1 MKKRMT
7 ALLLAA
13 LTILSLAGCG
23 RTEEKSP
30 SQQGVEISVVT
41 SYGRGDGNRKNFEA
55 AVASYEERTG
65 NRVSDGSSIS
75 SEEWKNKVLSD
86 FMTGSEPDVLFYF
99 TDVDAEPFINAGRV
113 VSIEEIREE
122 YPDYATNMKQA
133 MMAVAADGRHYA
145 VPSTGYWENLFVNR
159 RVLEACGVKIP
170 GPDYDW
176 ENFLAD
182 CERIRSAGY
191 TPLACSLFE
200 IPHYLFEFAVL
211 NNGTLETHLEVP
223 RLDEEGKLIPDA
235 AAESWIAGI
244 EDIKTLYESGY
255 LPENTLTAT
264 DAETV
269 ALFAEGKAAFL
280 IDGSWKVGYFTEY
293 YPEHLDDYVVCCVP
307 GKGERKAT
315 EAIGGISMGYY
326 ITRKAWNDPQKREA
340 AVSFVFH
347 MTSEEVLSSFV
358 TTEVTALIDGTIPTG
373 LNAVQQSAAETNAHI
388 TGIVG
393 AVQDTISGEAKSELF
408 ADIQKCVTGQMS
420 ADEAVEAAVRINAE
434 QYIG

>member
-1 MKKRMT
+1 MKKHI
-7 ALLLAA
+7 AELLLAA
-13 LTILSLAGCG
+13 LVLFSLAGCIK
-23 RTEEKSP
+23 TEKKKDP
-30 SQQGVEISVVT
+30 DKGVELNVVT
-41 SYGRGDGNRKNFEA
+41 SYGRGDGNRKSFEA
-55 AVASYEERTG
+55 AVASYEAKTG
-65 NRVSDGSSIS
+65 VKVIDGSSTS
-75 SEEWKNKVLSD
+75 NEEWKNDVLTD

-99 TDVDAEPFINAGRV
+99 TDVDADPFINAGRV

-133 MMAVAADGRHYA
+133 MMAVASDGKHYA

-159 RVLEACGVKIP
+159 RVLKACGVSLP
-170 GPDYDW
+170 GPDYNWDS
-176 ENFLAD
+176 FLRD
-182 CERIRSAGY
+182 CETIRRAGY

-211 NNGTLETHLEVP
+211 NNGTLDTHLKIP
-223 RLDEEGKLIPDA
+223 HCEGGHLVRDD

-244 EDIKTLYESGY
+244 EDIKALYQQGY

-269 ALFAEGKAAFL
+269 DLFAQGKAAFL
-280 IDGSWKVGYFTEY
+280 IDGSWKVGYLTEY
-293 YPEHLDDYVVCCVP
+293 YPDHLDDFVVSFVP
-307 GKGERKAT
+307 SKGARKAT
-315 EAIGGISMGYY
+315 EAIGGISMGYF

-347 MTSEEVLSSFV
+347 MTSEEVLSSFI
-358 TTEVTALIDGTIPTG
+358 TTEVTALIDGASPKG
-373 LNAVQQSAAETNAHI
+373 LNAIQRSAAETNGQI

-393 AVQDTISGEAKSELF
+393 AVQDGISGEAKSELF

-420 ADEAVEAAVRINAE
+420 AEAAVEAAIRLNE
-434 QYIG
+434 EP

>member
-1 MKKRMT
+1 MRKRIT

-13 LTILSLAGCG
+13 LTLLSLAGCAQ
-23 RTEEKSP
+23 TERQKTADKS
-30 SQQGVEISVVT
+30 VELSVVT
-41 SYGRGDGNRKNFEA
+41 SYGRGDGNRKSFES
-55 AVASYEERTG
+55 AVAAYEKKTG
-65 NRVSDGSSIS
+65 VKVIDGSSTS
-75 SEEWKNKVLSD
+75 NEEWKNEVLTD

-133 MMAVAADGRHYA
+133 MMAVASDGKHYA
-145 VPSTGYWENLFVNR
+145 VPATGYWENLFVNR
-159 RVLEACGVKIP
+159 RVLEACGVSIP
-170 GPDYDW
+170 GADYDW
-176 ENFLAD
+176 ERFLDD
-182 CERIRSAGY
+182 CGRIRRAGY
-191 TPLACSLFE
+191 TPIACSLFE

-211 NNGTLETHLEVP
+211 NNGTLENHLKVP
-223 RLDEEGKLIPDA
+223 RLNAEGHLVRDA

-244 EDIKTLYESGY
+244 EDIKTLYDLKY
-255 LPENTLTAT
+255 LPEDTLTAT

-280 IDGSWKVGYFTEY
+280 IDGSWKVGYLTEY

-315 EAIGGISMGYY
+315 EAIGGISMGYF
-326 ITRKAWNDPQKREA
+326 ITRKAWNDPLKREA

-347 MTSEEVLSSFV
+347 MTSEEVLSSFI
-358 TTEVTALIDGTIPTG
+358 TTEVTALIDGASPAG
-373 LNAVQQSAAETNAHI
+373 LNAIQQSAAETNAQI

-393 AVQDTISGEAKSELF
+393 AVQDSISGEAKSELF

-420 ADEAVEAAVRINAE
+420 AEEAVEAAIRINE
-434 QYIG
+434 EP

>member
-1 MKKRMT
+1 MKKSIA
-7 ALLLAA
+7 ALALAVLAA
-13 LTILSLAGCG
+13 LSLAGCSK
-23 RTEEKSP
+23 TETRKGPDKGIELD
-30 SQQGVEISVVT
+30 VVT
-41 SYGRGDGNRKNFEA
+41 SYGRGDGNRKSYEA
-55 AVASYEERTG
+55 AVASYEAKTG
-65 NRVSDGSSIS
+65 VKVIDSSS
-75 SEEWKNKVLSD
+75 TSNEEWKNEVLTD

-113 VSIEEIREE
+113 VSIEEIRAE

-133 MMAVAADGRHYA
+133 MMAVASDGRHYA

-159 RVLEACGVKIP
+159 RVLKACGVPLP

-176 ENFLAD
+176 ESFLRD
-182 CERIRSAGY
+182 CETIRRAGY

-211 NNGTLETHLEVP
+211 NNGTLETHLDIP
-223 RLDEEGKLIPDA
+223 RCAGGHLVRDE

-244 EDIKTLYESGY
+244 EDIKALYQLGY
-255 LPENTLTAT
+255 LPDNTLTAT

-280 IDGSWKVGYFTEY
+280 IDGSWKVGYLTEY
-293 YPEHLDDYVVCCVP
+293 YPDHLDDYVVSFVP
-307 GKGERKAT
+307 GKGARKAT
-315 EAIGGISMGYY
+315 EAIGGISMGYF

-347 MTSEEVLSSFV
+347 MTSEEVLSSFI
-358 TTEVTALIDGTIPTG
+358 TTEVTALIDGASPKG
-373 LNAVQQSAAETNAHI
+373 LNAIQRSAAETNGQI

-393 AVQDTISGEAKSELF
+393 AVQDGISGEAKSELF
-408 ADIQKCVTGQMS
+408 TDIQKCVTGQMS
-420 ADEAVEAAVRINAE
+420 AEAAVEAAIRLNE
-434 QYIG
+434 EP

>member
-1 MKKRMT
+1 MKKRIT

-13 LTILSLAGCG
+13 LTLLPLAGCT
-23 RTEEKSP
+23 RPAQKKREDK
-30 SQQGVEISVVT
+30 GVELSVVT
-41 SYGRGDGNRKNFEA
+41 SYGRGDGNRKSFEA
-55 AVASYEERTG
+55 AVASFEEKTG
-65 NRVSDGSSIS
+65 VKVIDGSSTS
-75 SEEWKNKVLSD
+75 NEEWKNEVLTD

-133 MMAVAADGRHYA
+133 MMAVASDGKHYA
-145 VPSTGYWENLFVNR
+145 VPSAGYWENLFVNR
-159 RVLEACGVKIP
+159 RVLEDCGVSLP

-176 ENFLAD
+176 ESFLAD
-182 CERIRSAGY
+182 CGRIRSAGY
-191 TPLACSLFE
+191 TPIACSLFE

-211 NNGTLETHLEVP
+211 NNGTLETHLDVP
-223 RLDEEGKLIPDA
+223 RLDAEGRLVRDP
-235 AAESWIAGI
+235 AAESWIAGL
-244 EDIKTLYESGY
+244 EDIRSLYEAGY
-255 LPENTLTAT
+255 FPEDTLTAT

-280 IDGSWKVGYFTEY
+280 IDGSWKVGYLTEY

-326 ITRKAWNDPQKREA
+326 ITRKVWNDPQKREA
-340 AVSFVFH
+340 AVAFVFH
-347 MTSEEVLSSFV
+347 MTSEEVLSSFI
-358 TTEVTALIDGTIPTG
+358 TTEVTALIDGASPAG
-373 LNAVQQSAAETNAHI
+373 LNAIQQSAAETNAHI

-393 AVQDTISGEAKSELF
+393 AVQDSISGEAKSELF
-408 ADIQKCVTGQMS
+408 ADIQRCVTGQMS
-420 ADEAVEAAVRINAE
+420 AEEAVEAAIRINE
-434 QYIG
+434 ES